1 MKQAQKIADNIYF
14 VGGVDYNVRNFHG
27 YSTDKGSTYNSYL
40 IIDEKIALID
50 GVKEPFTDEQ
60 IEKISSVIDIS
71 KIDYIISNHAEPDH
85 SGSLPKLKELT
96 GAEIYTSFPNGV
108 KDLKGYY
115 GDLGYK
121 EIKPN
126 DTLSLGKKTLRFFP
140 TPMVHWPDNMVT
152 YLEEDHI
159 LFSNDA
165 FGEHYATSK
174 RFDFEVD
181 LNETLKQADKYFA
194 NIVLPYIPQTVNA
207 LKALSNLQIDMICPS
222 HGVIWKDHIDKIMK
236 IYDDIT
242 NYRDGENAVIVYD
255 SMWHSTEKMAYA
267 IGNAFASKNISYV
280 LLDLKTN
287 HISDI
292 MTQVMKS
299 KYLAVGSPTLNNNM
313 MPTVAAFLCY
323 LKGLNPKNKK
333 FIAFGSY
340 GWGGQSIKQVSDELE
355 GLKYEPICDLI
366 KVQYNPTNE
375 VLENITKTIAEKL

>member
-1 MKQAQKIADNIYF
+1 MKQAQKITDNIYF
-14 VGGVDYNVRNFHG
+14 VGAVDYNVRNFHG
-27 YSTDKGSTYNSYL
+27 YSTEKGSTYNSYL

-50 GVKEPFTDEQ
+50 GVKEPFTLEQ
-60 IEKISSVIDIS
+60 IERISSVIDIK

-121 EIKPN
+121 EIKAN
-126 DTLSLGKKTLRFFP
+126 DTLSLGKRTLRFFP

-152 YLEEDHI
+152 YLEEENI

-181 LNETLKQADKYFA
+181 LEETFKQADKYFA
-194 NIVLPYIPQTVNA
+194 NIVLPYIPQTKNA
-207 LKALSNLQIDMICPS
+207 LSSLSSLKIDMICPS
-222 HGVIWKDHIDKIMK
+222 HGVVWKEHIDKIMAL
-236 IYDDIT
+236 YDNIV
-242 NYRDGENAVIVYD
+242 NYRDKENAVIVYD
-255 SMWHSTEKMAYA
+255 SMWKSTEKMASA
-267 IGNAFASKNISYV
+267 IGEGFARKNIPFV

-287 HISDI
+287 HISNI
-292 MTQVMKS
+292 LTLVMKS

-313 MPTVAAFLCY
+313 MPNVASFLCY

-340 GWGGQSIKQVSDELE
+340 GWGGQSIKQVYDELI
-355 GLKYEPICDLI
+355 GLKYEPICDMI
-366 KVQYNPTNE
+366 KVLYNPKKE
-375 VLENITKTIAEKL
+375 DLENIINLVSSSL